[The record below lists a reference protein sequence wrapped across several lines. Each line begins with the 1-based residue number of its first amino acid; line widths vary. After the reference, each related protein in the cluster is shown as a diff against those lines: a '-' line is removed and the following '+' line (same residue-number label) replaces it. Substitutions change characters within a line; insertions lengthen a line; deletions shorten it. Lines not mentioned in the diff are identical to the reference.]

1 MIDPVD
7 SHVLHLKGICSG
19 LDLLAGM
26 IDDKIVTKNRLTE
39 DDSHGLLAL
48 LQSLSGRLDA
58 EADRF
63 EDEFSG
69 MKLINTKEMGA

>member
-7 SHVLHLKGICSG
+7 FHMVHLKRIRSG

-26 IDDKIVTKNRLTE
+26 IEDKLVTGTRLTE
-39 DDSHGLLAL
+39 DDNHGLLAL
-48 LQSLSGRLDA
+48 LESLAGRLDA

-63 EDEFSG
+63 EDEFSR
-69 MKLINTKEMGA
+69 MKLVDNAKEA